1 MPDAQPAK
9 ALLISV
15 GGTPEP
21 VAYSINRHCPEA
33 LILFASRESR
43 REIEDKVRPLTTHRW
58 RDQEVVTTESHE
70 DLTAC
75 LSALERD
82 LPRALASL
90 GLRYED
96 LLVDYTGGTKTMSAA
111 LVLGT
116 VHKPVRYSYVGGK
129 VRGKAGLGVVLDGS
143 ELVVLSP
150 NPWDVLASELRR
162 RLARQFNHGHFAE
175 AAETAREAA
184 QRVGECWQPFYSA
197 LARLCEGYHLWQ
209 GLDVTKVPAHLPRA
223 LQELDIFA
231 KGSGEPALLA
241 FVAAARRDAERLQAV
256 AEAQK
261 AAGQKGRPVPPEA
274 LRALVVDL
282 VANAELTAGR
292 LRRADDGVARLYSA
306 IEKLAKA
313 ELLALGIDNSACRPE
328 QLPEPLREDYARRY
342 RDPESGLLKFG
353 LMASYELL
361 QALDRPVGQRF
372 AARRED
378 LRAVLNVRNMSLL
391 VHGWQ
396 PVREDVY
403 EKMLAVT
410 LDFLELEREALP
422 QLPVFPE
429 A

>member
-1 MPDAQPAK
+1 MPDAPPVK

-21 VAYSINRHCPEA
+21 VAYSIDQHRPESVVF
-33 LILFASRESR
+33 FASRESR

-70 DLTAC
+70 NLTVC
-75 LSALERD
+75 LAALERD
-82 LPRALASL
+82 LPRALANLRL
-90 GLRYED
+90 GFED

-116 VHKPVRYSYVGGK
+116 VHKPVRYSYIGGK
-129 VRGKAGLGVVLDGS
+129 VRGKEGLGVVLDGS
-143 ELVVLSP
+143 EAVVLSP

-162 RLARQFNHGHFAE
+162 RIARQFNHGHFAE
-175 AAETAREAA
+175 AADTAREAA
-184 QRVGECWQPFYSA
+184 GRVGECLQPFFGA
-197 LARLCEGYHLWQ
+197 LARLCAGYHFWQ
-209 GLDVTKVPAHLPRA
+209 GLDVAKVPPLLPRA

-231 KGSGEPALLA
+231 RGAGEPALLT
-241 FVAAARRDAERLQAV
+241 FVAAARRDAERLQSV
-256 AEAQK
+256 AEARK
-261 AAGQKGRPVPPEA
+261 AAGLTGQPVPPEA

-282 VANAELTAGR
+282 VMNAELTAGL

-313 ELLALGIDNSACRPE
+313 ELLALGIDNSGARAD
-328 QLPEPLREDYARRY
+328 QLPEALRGDYAMRY

-361 QALDRPVGQRF
+361 QALGQPVGQRF

-410 LDFLELEREALP
+410 LDFLGLERGALP
-422 QLPVFPE
+422 QLPQFPE
-429 A
+429 G

>member
-1 MPDAQPAK
+1 MPDAPPVK

-21 VAYSINRHCPEA
+21 VAYSIDQHRPESVVF
-33 LILFASRESR
+33 FASRESR

-70 DLTAC
+70 NLTVC
-75 LSALERD
+75 LAALERD
-82 LPRALASL
+82 LPRALANLRL
-90 GLRYED
+90 GFED

-116 VHKPVRYSYVGGK
+116 VHKPVRYSYIGGK
-129 VRGKAGLGVVLDGS
+129 VRGKEGLGVVLDGS
-143 ELVVLSP
+143 EAVVLSP

-162 RLARQFNHGHFAE
+162 RIARQFNHGHFAE
-175 AAETAREAA
+175 AADTAREAA
-184 QRVGECWQPFYSA
+184 GRVGECLQPFFGA
-197 LARLCEGYHLWQ
+197 LARLCDGYHFWQ
-209 GLDVTKVPAHLPRA
+209 GLDVAKVPPLLPRA

-231 KGSGEPALLA
+231 RGAGEPALLT
-241 FVAAARRDAERLQAV
+241 FVAAARRDAERLQSV
-256 AEAQK
+256 AEARK
-261 AAGQKGRPVPPEA
+261 AAGLTGQPVPPEA

-282 VANAELTAGR
+282 VMNAELTAGL

-313 ELLALGIDNSACRPE
+313 ELLALGIDNSGARAD
-328 QLPEPLREDYARRY
+328 QLPEALRGDYAMRY

-353 LMASYELL
+353 LMASYDLL
-361 QALDRPVGQRF
+361 QALGQPVGQRF

-391 VHGWQ
+391 VHGWE

-403 EKMLAVT
+403 ERMLAVT
-410 LDFLELEREALP
+410 LDFLGLERAALP
-422 QLPVFPE
+422 QLPQFPE
-429 A
+429 G